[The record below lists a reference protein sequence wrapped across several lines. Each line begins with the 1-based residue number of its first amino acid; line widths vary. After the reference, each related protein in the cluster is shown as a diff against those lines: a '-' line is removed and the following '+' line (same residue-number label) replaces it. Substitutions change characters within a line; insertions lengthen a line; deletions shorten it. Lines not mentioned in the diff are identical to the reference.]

1 MIPRWPLGPPQYREA
16 SQGQSTR
23 LRSPN
28 RLPLPS
34 ATCDTENAGEGRER
48 LRGHISQWHGWRP
61 WVVIALLFASTA
73 QADARQDYL
82 LGLLRNSDAFRVRAQ
97 AALSLGQ
104 LESNRK
110 AVAALERA
118 ARDKHPAVRVSA
130 IASLRRLGAKESLP
144 VVERA
149 TRDKNKAVR
158 RAAVEAAAALNAL
171 GERERGPGQTEY
183 LVAVGMPGAKAER
196 VSRQMLFDA
205 RVFLSEQLLALHGV
219 ELAPDDLTPADAKRE
234 IAQRRL
240 HGYYL
245 ESSIVTLEP
254 KGAGVRAVVSIIVL
268 SYPARDMR
276 GMLRGAATASGR
288 YSAETAEQAV
298 QGAFVGALRR
308 LPTVLQAAKA
318 KGSL

>member
-1 MIPRWPLGPPQYREA
+1 M
-16 SQGQSTR
+16 
-23 LRSPN
+23 
-28 RLPLPS
+28 
-34 ATCDTENAGEGRER
+34 
-48 LRGHISQWHGWRP
+48 LRGHIGRWRGWR
-61 WVVIALLFASTA
+61 VLFAVALVFASTA

-82 LGLLRNSDAFRVRAQ
+82 LRLLRNSNAFRVRAQ

-104 LESNRK
+104 LEPNKKS
-110 AVAALERA
+110 VMSLERA
-118 ARDKHPAVRVSA
+118 VRDKHPAVRVSA
-130 IASLRRLGAKESLP
+130 IVSLRRLGAKGSLP
-144 VVERA
+144 IVEKA
-149 TRDKNKAVR
+149 ARDKNKAVR
-158 RAAVEAAAALNAL
+158 RAAVEAAAHLSAI
-171 GERERGPGQTEY
+171 GERERGPGEPRY

-205 RVFLSEQLLALHGV
+205 RIYLTEQLLALHGV

-234 IAQRRL
+234 IGQRRL

-254 KGAGVRAVVSIIVL
+254 KGPGVRAVVSIIVL
-268 SYPARDMR
+268 SYPGRDMR

-308 LPTVLQAAKA
+308 LPTVLSAATR

>member
-1 MIPRWPLGPPQYREA
+1 MGPPQYREA
-16 SQGQSTR
+16 SPGQSTW
-23 LRSPN
+23 LQSLN
-28 RLPLPS
+28 RLPWWA
-34 ATCDTENAGEGRER
+34 ATCDTEIAREGRDL
-48 LRGHISQWHGWRP
+48 LRGHIGRWHGWRP

-82 LGLLRNSDAFRVRAQ
+82 VRLLRNSEAFRVRAQ
-97 AALSLGQ
+97 AALSLSQ
-104 LESNRK
+104 LESTRTS
-110 AVAALERA
+110 VAALERA
-118 ARDKHPAVRVSA
+118 ARDRHPAVRVSA
-130 IASLRRLGAKESLP
+130 ISSLRQLGAKESLP

-158 RAAVEAAAALNAL
+158 RAAVEAAAALSAI
-171 GERERGPGQTEY
+171 GERERGPGEPQY

-205 RVFLSEQLLALHGV
+205 RIYLSEQLLALRGV

-234 IAQRRL
+234 IALRKL

-254 KGAGVRAVVSIIVL
+254 KGSGVRAVVSIIVL
-268 SYPARDMR
+268 SYPDRDMR

-308 LPTVLQAAKA
+308 LPTVLAAA
-318 KGSL
+318 RSKGSL

>member
-1 MIPRWPLGPPQYREA
+1 MGPPQYREA
-16 SQGQSTR
+16 STGQSTW
-23 LRSPN
+23 LQPLN
-28 RLPLPS
+28 RLPWWA
-34 ATCDTENAGEGRER
+34 ATCDTEIAREGRDL
-48 LRGHISQWHGWRP
+48 LRGHIGRWHGWRP

-82 LGLLRNSDAFRVRAQ
+82 VRLLRNSEAFRVRAQ
-97 AALSLGQ
+97 AALSLSQ
-104 LESNRK
+104 LESTRTS
-110 AVAALERA
+110 VAALERA
-118 ARDKHPAVRVSA
+118 ARDRHPAVRVSA
-130 IASLRRLGAKESLP
+130 ISSLRQLGAKASLP

-158 RAAVEAAAALNAL
+158 RAAVEAAAALSAI
-171 GERERGPGQTEY
+171 GERERGPGEPQY

-205 RVFLSEQLLALHGV
+205 RIYLSEQLLALRGV

-234 IAQRRL
+234 IALRKL

-254 KGAGVRAVVSIIVL
+254 KGSGVRAVVSIIVL
-268 SYPARDMR
+268 SYPDRDMR

-308 LPTVLQAAKA
+308 LPTVLAAA
-318 KGSL
+318 RSKGSL